1 MFAKFQT
8 YNKNLKKSV
17 ALEITLKHSVLA
29 ASMTA
34 ENIAFSDIALLLPV
48 QMYMIE
54 YITSIY
60 NLEISREDILK
71 ILSEFDRIIG
81 VGFEIKSIDGDIV
94 RLAPFN
100 DLLTDG
106 LINSSVAAKMTKL
119 IGEIYTRYLDENFDG
134 IYEGEFDPVSNLNRQ
149 KIKYIITNKLIMG
162 D

>member
-1 MFAKFQT
+1 
-8 YNKNLKKSV
+8 
-17 ALEITLKHSVLA
+17 
-29 ASMTA
+29 
-34 ENIAFSDIALLLPV
+34 
-48 QMYMIE
+48 MYMIE

-119 IGEIYTRYLDENFDG
+119 IGEIYTRYLDENFDE